1 MKSLVDDMLV
11 ACNKI
16 VDTPESAP
24 TSPSDVLYYWYI
36 PVVLLA
42 IAVLLLFVAIVVS
55 LYKKPCFLFPN
66 VLKRQSSN
74 KNCTERLFLVILGK
88 IIFLSPENMVLL
100 FRRKVKDIF
109 LKIIHQNMIISL
121 CLVKMGFLFHT
132 NMIVPFCQKSKDD
145 LLPKNTLKND
155 ISSIIKKDDIH

>member
-55 LYKKPCFLFPN
+55 LT
-66 VLKRQSSN
+66 
-74 KNCTERLFLVILGK
+74 KNHVF
-88 IIFLSPENMVLL
+88 FFQM
-100 FRRKVKDIF
+100 F
-109 LKIIHQNMIISL
+109 
-121 CLVKMGFLFHT
+121 
-132 NMIVPFCQKSKDD
+132 SKDS
-145 LLPKNTLKND
+145 LPTK
-155 ISSIIKKDDIH
+155 IARKDSFL